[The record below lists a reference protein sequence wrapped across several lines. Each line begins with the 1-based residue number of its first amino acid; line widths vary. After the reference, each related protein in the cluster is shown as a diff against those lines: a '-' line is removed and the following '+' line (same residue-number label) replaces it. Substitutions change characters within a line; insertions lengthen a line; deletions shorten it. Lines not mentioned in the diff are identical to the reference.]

1 MAKEAKQFSINGN
14 DYIITMFA
22 GLEGLKVS
30 AKLTKVLAPMLLP
43 MVGIAGNEIKE
54 SDKAKLLES
63 KENLEELKDDNSDQL
78 NEFNAKSIQAL
89 SVAISSGFD
98 DKQIVDLIQQ
108 LLKVVVYKNQPLA
121 MQLDTHLAGNYG
133 CVIPLCI
140 EVVKHNGFFD
150 LIAGLKSMVKI

>member
-14 DYIITMFA
+14 DYLITMFA

-63 KENLEELKDDNSDQL
+63 KNNNSDQL
-78 NEFNAKSIQAL
+78 DDFNAKSIQAL

-98 DKQIVDLIQQ
+98 DRQIVELIQE
-108 LLKVVVYKNQPLA
+108 LLKVVVYKNQSLSS
-121 MQLDTHLAGNYG
+121 QLDTHLAGNYG